1 MKRKLFLGSL
11 MVTLLGLSLT
21 ATASAAEWDCFP
33 LCAEPTKTE
42 TNLDTAAEVTTVEVK
57 LDPVLITAHRE
68 ASVGA
73 SPATS
78 CDSALLKAADDI
90 NDKVKPIREIIG
102 YVRSPQGLVIKLVN
116 DHVVKIPAWIGYA
129 IDPLGS
135 LKHKVVNEVRAQAR
149 GAING
154 GSSCASDAAGD
165 FSESVEA
172 VDEKHSA

>member
-1 MKRKLFLGSL
+1 MKRKLLLGSL
-11 MVTLLGLSLT
+11 MVTLFGLSLT
-21 ATASAAEWDCFP
+21 ATASGAEWDCFP
-33 LCAEPTKTE
+33 LCAEPAKAETK
-42 TNLDTAAEVTTVEVK
+42 LDTTAEATTAEVK
-57 LDPVLITAHRE
+57 LDPVFITAHRE

-73 SPATS
+73 DPATS

-90 NDKVKPIREIIG
+90 NDKVKPIREIVG

-135 LKHKVVNEVRAQAR
+135 LKHKVIDEVRAQAR
-149 GAING
+149 GAMNG
-154 GSSCASDAAGD
+154 GSSCASDPAGD
-165 FSESVEA
+165 FSDSVEA